1 MTATSSD
8 TGGRCRRG
16 MGATTAMTNCPWE
29 AIDGFLDSREFDRF
43 RRWMEDR
50 VAAGAARRV
59 PVVGARYSIVSLEE
73 VRFQHVESG
82 EIWRLVSP
90 DPPFTGVFERV
101 PSSGAWSLGEIFRR
115 ARERLARGRAV
126 G

>member
-1 MTATSSD
+1 
-8 TGGRCRRG
+8 
-16 MGATTAMTNCPWE
+16 MTNCPWE
-29 AIDGFLDSREFDRF
+29 AIDGFLDRREFDRF

-59 PVVGARYSIVSLEE
+59 PITGGRYGIASLEE

-82 EIWRLVSP
+82 EVWRLVSP

-101 PSSGAWSLGEIFRR
+101 PSSGGWSLREIFRS
-115 ARERLARGRAV
+115 ARERLARGRAA